1 MGQSSLAPKPSLLGE
16 TMESPL
22 IYSPPSITPASEQEI
37 SSLDVTPLSGG
48 KVEGLVAFGY
58 AERRISLDEQSKRPL
73 TASIDRWSQ
82 ASGGVPSQSF
92 ATDATQISAA
102 LRQSDD
108 SHSSWT
114 DADEEADKAAFFKA
128 LEEDRQDNPPDYSKI
143 LEDFDAVLGPALKK
157 VSPNEIR
164 SQVQAFV
171 QASPA
176 RMMTENN
183 YDENEN
189 ENTNIDNTSLLVVSE
204 SKNSTANDPNE
215 TEQLVLSSAM
225 HSQASVSQTV
235 SFGPGL
241 PLPLDAATENDNDND
256 NDGDGDEPISAV
268 SKNMGVEL
276 LPLAEEDSPEQPE
289 LNLTASS
296 EDMLN
301 ASERAIKAKLTGSSK
316 HASLSTSPSPVKK
329 EKVTP
334 RSSPLRTLSPNVR
347 ATRHLSGSPSSKG
360 TEGERKVHQQ
370 AKEKEKEK
378 ATATESHMDREG
390 EKSRESN
397 KENREMSVSESPSRL
412 RQLQG
417 QLRKLQAENGSL
429 HKQLDAAKLQQ
440 NQNGGRMMW
449 KRGEGKLAGSSGS
462 NLPQENVEKMADDLA
477 MQERLLQAYQDEIES
492 LQQKLMD
499 QMRNSPLRVN
509 GNEGRE
515 RPMGKGISV
524 SLQCNLSGEEGPTSD
539 GKGTA
544 NAAAANHVLM
554 ADQMALE
561 RQVEA
566 LKQELRHVK
575 AAKVSLETQLAT
587 QSTASLQDQLST
599 LRHDLA
605 TSKQS
610 HKQETARLNERLH
623 WYADA
628 LADVTERL
636 KKVDSS
642 LAEMLPED
650 LQQDPVT
657 PSGSVLS
664 MVTSP
669 SPSSAATAH
678 TALTPGS
685 PSPGKSTPQ
694 PSPATTSVGASPD
707 VTVSRLKWSNALQAA
722 QKECAHLRNALAQ
735 QAAPSRGKNSQDLHH
750 LVAAASTASSAQQAA
765 LHSAKAE
772 CAAWKASAE
781 ESEEALLLTEERC
794 KIAMAGLRASHAL
807 AVGRYEKRLQQVLAA
822 GHAGSNYGRRHGKQD
837 AAAVYTRTVAATQ
850 TEGLSSSYQG
860 VESQVTS
867 PERRRAQDPVVP
879 MKTHTKAV
887 IVSAAP
893 EKELLAPKVPSQSIT
908 TTVNAA
914 SMTDTLTVEAQTVS
928 LHAQP
933 VYRHGDA
940 QTDSCSMRPKYT
952 QTDLG
957 EIDETMVVKEEKL
970 DEFSEMLRKRMQ
982 VSLRTIVEL
991 TEEKEDIS
999 VQLLTAEAKVSQH
1012 QLQESFLLQKVKA
1025 TALLLQ
1031 ESQDDAEGLRQQ
1043 LKEAREE
1050 LRKLRQVQHETAAR
1064 NTVLSLRLNDWLS
1077 SPEGAL
1083 LTRMEQV
1090 ESTYNQLK
1098 NSIEAAAKAAAS
1110 SDRSYQNGAV
1120 DPIEKEITE
1129 TVFMKQ
1135 VRTELDDLLDGLI
1148 SFRDEQVQRS
1158 F

>member
-22 IYSPPSITPASEQEI
+22 IYSPPSITPASEQDI

-48 KVEGLVAFGY
+48 KVEGLIAFGY

-176 RMMTENN
+176 RMMTEDNH
-183 YDENEN
+183 DENKD
-189 ENTNIDNTSLLVVSE
+189 ENTIIDNTSLLVVSE

-241 PLPLDAATENDNDND
+241 PLPLGVATENDND
-256 NDGDGDEPISAV
+256 DEPISAV
-268 SKNMGVEL
+268 GKNMGVEL
-276 LPLAEEDSPEQPE
+276 LPLAEEVSPEQPE

-524 SLQCNLSGEEGPTSD
+524 SLQCSLSGEEGTTSD
-539 GKGTA
+539 DKGTA

-599 LRHDLA
+599 IRHDLA

-664 MVTSP
+664 MVISP
-669 SPSSAATAH
+669 SPSSAVTAG
-678 TALTPGS
+678 TTLTPGS
-685 PSPGKSTPQ
+685 PSPGKSTSQ
-694 PSPATTSVGASPD
+694 PSPATSVGASPD

-722 QKECAHLRNALAQ
+722 QKECAHLRNVLAQ
-735 QAAPSRGKNSQDLHH
+735 QAAPSRGKSSQDLSH
-750 LVAAASTASSAQQAA
+750 LVAAASTASLAQQAA